1 MDVISLLSPQHFQEK
16 NTYLEGG
23 QLQDG
28 VDGHSKSFSD
38 PNPSFDLPA
47 TAISTNFHSQKSS
60 FEVNTLKTLQHVKAL
75 HIDIYLIGLHH
86 FERT

>member
-1 MDVISLLSPQHFQEK
+1 MLSSQHFQEK
-16 NTYLEGG
+16 PHIWKVVSCRMELM
-23 QLQDG
+23 
-28 VDGHSKSFSD
+28 GHSKPFSD
-38 PNPSFDLPA
+38 RNASFDMPA
-47 TAISTNFHSQKSS
+47 TAISTNCQSQKSS